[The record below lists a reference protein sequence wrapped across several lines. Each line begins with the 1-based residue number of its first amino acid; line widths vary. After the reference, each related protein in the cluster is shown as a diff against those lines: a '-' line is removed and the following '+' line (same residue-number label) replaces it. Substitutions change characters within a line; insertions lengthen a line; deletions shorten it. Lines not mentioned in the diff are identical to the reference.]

1 MPKTHVT
8 PEIRLPCS
16 DDTKFEVVGQAVAH
30 FKASYPVID
39 IDGAR
44 IDFGDGWGLIRAS
57 NTQPVIVLRAEAE
70 SADALG
76 RIRQTLEAFV
86 ASHGGM

>member
-1 MPKTHVT
+1 M
-8 PEIRLPCS
+8 
-16 DDTKFEVVGQAVAH
+16 
-30 FKASYPVID
+30 ID

-44 IDFGDGWGLIRAS
+44 VDFGDGWGLIRAS

-70 SADALG
+70 TPEALAT
-76 RIRQTLEAFV
+76 IRQTLEGFV